1 MVIVISITLSLVDQP
16 EPLTSSGN
24 IPGHLILLIQYGCL
38 VGSQGDANYRGS
50 DCYYSDG
57 TDPVLCW
64 LCTIVFKVPL
74 NTGQFSQGR
83 N

>member
-1 MVIVISITLSLVDQP
+1 MDRTPDPAHSILR
-16 EPLTSSGN
+16 
-24 IPGHLILLIQYGCL
+24 PG
-38 VGSQGDANYRGS
+38 GSQGDANYRGS

-57 TDPVLCW
+57 SDPVLFW
-64 LCTIVFKVPL
+64 LCTVVFKVPL

>member
-1 MVIVISITLSLVDQP
+1 MVIVISITCCSTRASDQQFARTP
-16 EPLTSSGN
+16 DPAHS
-24 IPGHLILLIQYGCL
+24 IWRPD
-38 VGSQGDANYRGS
+38 GSQGDANYREG

-57 TDPVLCW
+57 TDPVLSW

-74 NTGQFSQGR
+74 NTGQFGQGS